1 LEEVF
6 LEGAVSGFLEVL
18 VLDVLQEGSLL
29 GGTDVLGASLKG
41 FSLGL
46 DAVNDAVSSGT
57 DFIHQ
62 AGVAGAWLASGEL
75 IIRAGFKSFTTES
88 RVVQEDGLEVLEAV
102 LAGVAKDAKSESR
115 TIGARKS
122 EAFARTRDVES
133 SEEGISPVVELEDK
147 SIVVLEVKDAEG
159 SDGTKDWAVTSG
171 FLDFSFIEEEGF
183 NTLDGA
189 R

>member
-6 LEGAVSGFLEVL
+6 LESAVSGFLEVL

-57 DFIHQ
+57 DFIQQ

-88 RVVQEDGLEVLEAV
+88 RVVQEDSLEVLEAV
-102 LAGVAKDAKSESR
+102 LAGAAVDAKSESR
-115 TIGARKS
+115 SVGARKS
-122 EAFARTRDVES
+122 EAFARASDVES
-133 SEEGISPVVELEDK
+133 SEEGISPIVELEDE
-147 SIVVLEVKDAEG
+147 SIVVLEVEDAER

-171 FLDFSFIEEEGF
+171 FLDFGFFEEEGF
-183 NTLDGA
+183 DTLD
-189 R
+189 